1 MVYGPQAVCRCF
13 RVFYKKDQPAS
24 TINLHAGLL
33 SRFSPLLQEKNAGLP
48 GSDRTINHKPKT
60 IDLIRYLCPL
70 QKNERMKFD
79 RNTVIG
85 FVVLAGLFFGYF
97 YFTNKQQS
105 EHRKKVAAEAKIK
118 QAKEDSLR
126 AISAKADSANLRVS
140 DSIAKKEETGKF
152 QDTLPAVEQ
161 MVVVENEL
169 MKVTFTSKGGQ
180 PKKVELKNFK
190 GQDSNLLRLA
200 ATDFDKIS
208 YSINTGKNAN
218 QGAAQTSDLF
228 FSKIDSSSKD
238 GNKTIAFTLQSSDSS
253 GAYITHEY
261 TLKPNDYMLDFNVK
275 MNGANSL
282 LTQGTMNLSWQYA
295 AAQQES
301 DISYEKQ
308 NTQVGYV
315 KDGSFDYHTIG
326 RKSSKNFD
334 ESVSWIGVRQ
344 RFFFSALVAKN
355 NFTSGR
361 MEWTV
366 PPDTAETV
374 VRSTANMKIQVPAG
388 SPSVVPFNIYYG
400 PSDYHILKQYDMK
413 FEKLINLGQGIYSF
427 VRPINKY
434 LILPIFDFLKSFA
447 GGMGLAIA
455 LLTIFIKLITSPLLY
470 KSYLSGAK
478 MKVLRPE
485 IAKLKEK
492 HGNDRQAMS
501 MDQMKMFREAGV
513 NPLGGCLPALLQ
525 IPIFFALFSLF
536 NADVG
541 LRGADFLWSN
551 DLAAF
556 DAPIK
561 FGFHIPLLGSH
572 LSLFNIAAVVTSFMI
587 SMYSMSMSP
596 DQSNPVMKYLPY
608 IFPVFLLFFFNRL
621 PAALT
626 WYYTV
631 SNIVTLILQ
640 FIIQNYI
647 IDHDKILAKME
658 ENRKKPKTKSKW
670 QERMEQMQEQQKKMR
685 EAQQKNRR

>member
-1 MVYGPQAVCRCF
+1 
-13 RVFYKKDQPAS
+13 
-24 TINLHAGLL
+24 
-33 SRFSPLLQEKNAGLP
+33 
-48 GSDRTINHKPKT
+48 
-60 IDLIRYLCPL
+60 
-70 QKNERMKFD
+70 MKFD
-79 RNTVIG
+79 RNTVVG
-85 FVVLAGLFFGYF
+85 FVVLAALFFGYF

-105 EHRKKVAAEAKIK
+105 EYRKQKAEEAKIL
-118 QAKEDSLR
+118 QLKEDSIRLVNKPLEDSLNKIR
-126 AISAKADSANLRVS
+126 DSVSQKEVTGIFRDTAIGTEQLV
-140 DSIAKKEETGKF
+140 
-152 QDTLPAVEQ
+152 TLQ
-161 MVVVENEL
+161 NEL
-169 MKVTFTSKGGQ
+169 IKVTFTTKGGQ
-180 PKKVELKNFK
+180 PKKVELFKFK
-190 GQDSNLLRLA
+190 GQDSNLVKLA
-200 ATDFDKIS
+200 GTDFDKIG
-208 YSINTGKNAN
+208 YTINTGKAANA
-218 QGAAQTSDLF
+218 GSAQTSDLF

-238 GNKTIAFTLQSSDSS
+238 GKKTVSFTIQSADSS
-253 GAYITHEY
+253 GSYITHEY
-261 TLKPNDYMLDFNVK
+261 SLKPGDYMVDFNVK
-275 MNGANSL
+275 INGANTL
-282 LTQGTMNLSWQYA
+282 LTQGMMNLSWQYA

-301 DISYEKQ
+301 DIAYEKQ

-334 ESVSWIGVRQ
+334 ESVNWVGVRQ
-344 RFFFSALVAKN
+344 RFFFTILVAKN
-355 NFTSGR
+355 NFASGR

-366 PPDTAETV
+366 PDDSTQLV
-374 VRSTANMKIQVPAG
+374 VQSTANMKLQVPAG
-388 SPSVVPFNIYYG
+388 TPSVVPFNLYYG
-400 PSDYHILKQYDMK
+400 PSDYHILEKYNLK
-413 FEKLINLGQGIYSF
+413 FEKLVNLGQGIYSF
-427 VRPINKY
+427 VRPINKFV
-434 LILPIFDFLKSFA
+434 ILPIFDLLKDIA

-455 LLTIFIKLITSPLLY
+455 LLTLFIKLVTSPLLY

-492 HGNDRQAMS
+492 HGEDRQAMS

-541 LRGADFLWSN
+541 LRGAEFLWAN

-572 LSLFNIAAVVTSFMI
+572 LSLFNITAVLTSFMI
-587 SMYSMSMSP
+587 SIYSMSMTP

-621 PAALT
+621 PSALT

-631 SNIVTLILQ
+631 SNIITLAIQ
-640 FIIQNYI
+640 FVIQTYI
-647 IDHDKILAKME
+647 IDHDKILAKIE
-658 ENRKKPKTKSKW
+658 ENRKKPKVKSKW
-670 QERMEQMQEQQKKMR
+670 QERMEQMQEQQKKMKDM
-685 EAQQKNRR
+685 QQKNKR